1 MFKNSNDQYYEEESE
16 FRNPLSAEFFQAKQ
30 ELYEEHMAAM
40 EANPEGDDETTFNDE
55 LNNRFDDA
63 LENFLQN
70 FVKNG
75 LTIRGN
81 FILVHINGLEIILSL
96 FYIIKIIQLKI

>member
-1 MFKNSNDQYYEEESE
+1 MFNNPDNEYYQEENE
-16 FRNPLSAEFFQAKQ
+16 FKNPLSAEFFQIKQ
-30 ELYEEHMAAM
+30 QLYEEHYEAM
-40 EANPEGDDETTFNDE
+40 EANQDMDDETTFNDD

-75 LTIRGN
+75 LTIRGKHLYLGISN
-81 FILVHINGLEIILSL
+81 
-96 FYIIKIIQLKI
+96 